1 MFVVDSVLQFG
12 ASDDSGSDFDGDN
25 STLPFPKPLASS
37 TFLEPDFDPT
47 VYLATLSDRY
57 QTLDDLRNELRDLS
71 QSLSKELLDLVN
83 NNYQEFL
90 SLGSTLRGGE
100 EKVEGVRVGMLSFQR
115 DLISVR
121 DDVEQRSIT
130 VATLVSERRDIMKNV
145 ETGKAL
151 LEISEMMVDLETSLM
166 VWVAAETSL
175 NGLDGQ
181 IHELS
186 DASDEDAQD
195 DRILVGRLKR
205 QTEQYLVLRQLLQRH
220 SRTQPYIRSQ
230 AERIAR
236 IESALTLDLEGALKQ
251 LEVSVQKDPLD
262 IASSTRSVQGLL
274 RSVTQAILQGKA
286 AK

>member
-1 MFVVDSVLQFG
+1 M
-12 ASDDSGSDFDGDN
+12 AR
-25 STLPFPKPLASS
+25 S

-47 VYLATLSDRY
+47 VFLATLSDRY

-83 NNYQEFL
+83 NKYQEFL

-100 EKVEGVRVGMLSFQR
+100 EKVEGVRVGILSFQR

-130 VATLVSERRDIMKNV
+130 VAALVSERRDIMKNV

-151 LEISEMMVDLETSLM
+151 LEISEKMVDLETSLM
-166 VWVAAETSL
+166 IWVAAETSL

-181 IHELS
+181 INESS

-195 DRILVGRLKR
+195 DRIVVGRLKR

-230 AERIAR
+230 AKRIAR

-274 RSVTQAILQGKA
+274 SSVTQDMLQGKA